1 MKRNDTHRIH
11 RRHRRHPSSTRL
23 YDSSDAFNA
32 SNRSSFLFAI
42 LLFATSRSRS
52 LSASQ
57 FVILLS
63 DPFSFT
69 AATFGLPVSRR
80 SIQNASVGRSSVR
93 KSAFAM
99 RNVPTIG
106 PRASIFTVP
115 PVDASKTGTLSS
127 RPPGG
132 SARCIFWT
140 RSSSS
145 SRVCE

>member
-23 YDSSDAFNA
+23 YDSSGAFNA
-32 SNRSSFLFAI
+32 YARSLFLFAI

-80 SIQNASVGRSSVR
+80 SIQNASVGR
-93 KSAFAM
+93 
-99 RNVPTIG
+99 
-106 PRASIFTVP
+106 RA
-115 PVDASKTGTLSS
+115 
-127 RPPGG
+127 
-132 SARCIFWT
+132 
-140 RSSSS
+140 
-145 SRVCE
+145 

>member
-1 MKRNDTHRIH
+1 MPIESTAVT
-11 RRHRRHPSSTRL
+11 RHRRHPSSTRL

-32 SNRSSFLFAI
+32 PNRSLFLFAI

-80 SIQNASVGRSSVR
+80 SIQNASVGRSRVR
-93 KSAFAM
+93 KSA
-99 RNVPTIG
+99 
-106 PRASIFTVP
+106 
-115 PVDASKTGTLSS
+115 SK
-127 RPPGG
+127 R
-132 SARCIFWT
+132 
-140 RSSSS
+140 
-145 SRVCE
+145 

>member
-1 MKRNDTHRIH
+1 MQCNEMKRNDAHRIH

-32 SNRSSFLFAI
+32 SSRSSFLFAI

-80 SIQNASVGRSSVR
+80 SIQNASSVGR
-93 KSAFAM
+93 A
-99 RNVPTIG
+99 
-106 PRASIFTVP
+106 
-115 PVDASKTGTLSS
+115 
-127 RPPGG
+127 
-132 SARCIFWT
+132 
-140 RSSSS
+140 
-145 SRVCE
+145 